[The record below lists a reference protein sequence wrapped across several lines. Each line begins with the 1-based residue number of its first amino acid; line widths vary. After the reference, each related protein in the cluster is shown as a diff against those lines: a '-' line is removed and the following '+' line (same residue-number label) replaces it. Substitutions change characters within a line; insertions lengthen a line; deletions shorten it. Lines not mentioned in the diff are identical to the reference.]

1 MRVENWRALF
11 PRVNTLNEGRGK
23 MSQQNASVSAC
34 LLCHLLC
41 LQKTM
46 PTELKPEPEL
56 NFGRAETQFAL
67 ALSQGEIKVL

>member
-1 MRVENWRALF
+1 MC
-11 PRVNTLNEGRGK
+11 
-23 MSQQNASVSAC
+23 QQEANVLAC

-46 PTELKPEPEL
+46 PTWLKPEPEL
-56 NFGRAETQFAL
+56 NFGRAETQLAL